1 MKTTRRSLKRRY
13 IFFIGSVILTIIV
26 SQAIVQYAL
35 QRQNEDA
42 QLINEAGR
50 QRMLSQRI
58 SKLILYLNDDLIE
71 TDTIRGTRLDTLTK
85 LINTW
90 QVMHDRLILQN
101 QQNDKSKIIELL
113 LNKNTPHVTSIVAAA
128 RNILRAPGAES
139 VNAAVAEISKHELPF
154 LLLMERTVNQYQ
166 REAEQKLNYF
176 KKIELALSALAI
188 AILVA
193 EFMYIFLPVLKSLR
207 IKNKKLSK
215 LNRQL
220 VLSNN
225 ELVASE
231 EEIRV
236 NLEQI
241 SALRESLEIRERQYR
256 ELVENASDMIYE
268 LGQDGKFT
276 FVNAVMEVHSGYSKD
291 ELMGK
296 PYWELVHGDD
306 RADTIQFYRD
316 QLKECREVS
325 YHEFRMHGKTDDL
338 WVGQNV
344 RMFFEGKYA
353 HKVSV
358 VARDITIRRQAERAL
373 QEAKEKAEN
382 ATRIKS
388 DFLSMISHEIRT
400 PMNAIIGLT
409 NLLLE
414 DKLTVKQQENLKLL
428 KFSGENLLTII
439 NDILD
444 FSKIEANKIEIEKVD
459 FDLKEIIQRTVSM
472 MEHRV
477 SGKNVK
483 VQAFFDGTLPQY
495 LKGDPVRIVQII
507 TNLMGNAV
515 KFTEEGEVRL
525 VVEALKREGKLV
537 TFRCTVMDTGI
548 GIPADKINTIFDSF
562 SQAGNNITREY
573 GGTGL
578 GLTITRRLINLMGSD
593 IAVDSIPGEGSSFF
607 FTLTLEEGQKPSEG
621 TTSND
626 LATILRQRSIRV
638 LLVEDNRVNQMVAVN
653 FLQNW
658 GIHTVVASNG
668 REAVELIKEK
678 RYDLVLMD
686 LQMPVMNGYEATRA
700 IRSMDDPYFHTIP
713 IIALTASAMIEM
725 RGKVL
730 TTGMSDYMSKP
741 FHPGDLQRIISKY
754 ALQEDVKVSE
764 STMSSQL
771 DLYTEGNTEFKCELI
786 GQFIQNLEELKV
798 VFEKALAAS
807 DAEMF
812 RAVVHKSK
820 TTVSVISYKPLS
832 DILGAVKDQMKST
845 IETDAI
851 FPDELHIGF
860 YKACDEAILMLQE
873 ELRKARATTK
883 SV

>member
-1 MKTTRRSLKRRY
+1 MKTTRRSLKGRY
-13 IFFIGSVILTIIV
+13 IFFIGSVVLTIIV

-58 SKLILYLNDDLIE
+58 SKLILYMNDDLIE
-71 TDTIRGTRLDTLTK
+71 TDTIRVARLDTLTR

-90 QVMHDRLILQN
+90 QTMHDRLILQN
-101 QQNDKSKIIELL
+101 QQHDRSKAIESL
-113 LNKNTPHVTSIVAAA
+113 LNENTPHVTSIVSAA
-128 RNILRAPGAES
+128 RSIQRHPGKES
-139 VNAAVAEISKHELPF
+139 VNAAVTEISQHELPF

-176 KKIELALSALAI
+176 KKIELALSVLAI
-188 AILVA
+188 AILVL
-193 EFMYIFLPVLKSLR
+193 EFIYIFLPVLKSLR

-220 VLSNN
+220 VQSNN

-268 LGQDGKFT
+268 LGPDGKFT
-276 FVNAVMEVHSGYSKD
+276 FVNAVMEVHSGYSKE
-291 ELMGK
+291 ELLGK
-296 PYWELVHGDD
+296 PYWELIHEDD
-306 RADTIQFYRD
+306 RTDTIQFYRT

-325 YHEFRMHGKTDDL
+325 YREFRMHSKNGDL

-358 VARDITIRRQAERAL
+358 VARDIALRRQAERAL

-414 DKLTVKQQENLKLL
+414 DKLTVRQQENLKLL

-459 FDLKEIIQRTVSM
+459 FDLKEIIQRTVNM
-472 MEHRV
+472 MEHRLF
-477 SGKNVK
+477 GKDVEVK
-483 VQAFFDGTLPQY
+483 VFYDSTLPQY
-495 LKGDPVRIVQII
+495 FKGDPVRIVQII
-507 TNLMGNAV
+507 TNLLGNAV

-525 VVEALKREGKLV
+525 VVEALERKGTLV

-548 GIPADKINTIFDSF
+548 GIAPDKIDTIFESF

-593 IAVDSIPGEGSSFF
+593 IAVKSIPGEGSSFF
-607 FTLTLEEGQKPSEG
+607 FNLTLEEGQKPSEDKN
-621 TTSND
+621 SND
-626 LATILRQRSIRV
+626 LATIVQERSIYI
-638 LLVEDNRVNQMVAVN
+638 LLVEDNRVNQMVALN

-658 GIHTVVASNG
+658 GIHTVVANDG
-668 REAVELIKEK
+668 KEAVELIKEK

-700 IRSMDDPYFHTIP
+700 IRSMSDPYFQNIP

-725 RGKVL
+725 REKVL

-754 ALQEDVKVSE
+754 VLQEDVKAARN
-764 STMSSQL
+764 TITSQL

-786 GQFIQNLEELKV
+786 EQFLQNLEELKV
-798 VFEKALAAS
+798 VFENALTAK

-812 RAVVHKSK
+812 RAAVHKSK
-820 TTVSVISYKPLS
+820 TTVSVIGYKPLS
-832 DILGAVKDQMKST
+832 DILDTVKEEMKST
-845 IETDAI
+845 FGSDAI
-851 FPDELHIGF
+851 FP
-860 YKACDEAILMLQE
+860 EAIRSSFYNACGEAIRILQE
-873 ELRKARATTK
+873 ELRKARAANA
-883 SV
+883 V

>member
-13 IFFIGSVILTIIV
+13 IFFIGSVIATIIV

-58 SKLILYLNDDLIE
+58 SKLILYLNDDLAK
-71 TDTIRGTRLDTLTK
+71 TDTIMVTRLDTLAT
-85 LINTW
+85 LINVW
-90 QVMHDRLILQN
+90 QSMHKRLLLQN
-101 QQNDKSKIIELL
+101 ERHDKSKAIDSLL
-113 LNKNTPHVTSIVAAA
+113 SYNTTHVAGIVSAVQ
-128 RNILRAPGAES
+128 NILRDPSGQS
-139 VNAAVAEISKHELPF
+139 VNAAVTEISQHELPF
-154 LLLMERTVNQYQ
+154 LLLMEGTVNQYQ

-176 KKIELALSALAI
+176 KKIELALAVLAI
-188 AILVA
+188 AILVL

-220 VLSNN
+220 VQSNN

-268 LGQDGKFT
+268 LGPDGKFT
-276 FVNAVMEVHSGYSKD
+276 FINTVMEVNSGYTKD
-291 ELMGK
+291 ELLGK
-296 PYWELVHGDD
+296 PYWELVHEDD
-306 RADTIQFYRD
+306 RPGTIQFYQS
-316 QLKECREVS
+316 QLKECIEVT
-325 YHEFRMHGKTDDL
+325 YHEFRMHGKQHDL
-338 WVGQNV
+338 WIGQNV

-358 VARDITIRRQAERAL
+358 VARDITQRRQAERAL

-382 ATRIKS
+382 ATKIKS

-414 DKLTVKQQENLKLL
+414 DKLTIKQQENLKLL

-444 FSKIEANKIEIEKVD
+444 FSKIEANKIEIEKID

-477 SGKNVK
+477 SGKKVK
-483 VQAFFDGTLPQY
+483 VQAFFDNTLPQY

-515 KFTEEGEVRL
+515 KFTREGEVKL
-525 VVEALKREGKLV
+525 IVELLKREGKFV
-537 TFRCTVMDTGI
+537 TFRCAVIDTGI
-548 GIPADKINTIFDSF
+548 GIAADKLDTIFDSF
-562 SQAGNNITREY
+562 SQAGHTITREY

-578 GLTITRRLINLMGSD
+578 GLTITRKLVNLMGSD
-593 IAVDSIPGEGSSFF
+593 IAVESIPGEGSSFF
-607 FTLTLEEGQKPSEG
+607 FSLTLEEGQKPEEG

-626 LATILRQRSIRV
+626 LATILRERSICV
-638 LLVEDNRVNQMVAVN
+638 LLVEDNRVNQMVAMN

-658 GIHTVVASNG
+658 GIHTVMASNG
-668 REAVELIKEK
+668 KEAVELIKEK
-678 RYDLVLMD
+678 RYDIVLMD

-700 IRSMDDPYFHTIP
+700 IRSMDDPYFQKVP

-725 RGKVL
+725 RSKVL
-730 TTGMSDYMSKP
+730 STGMSDYMSKP
-741 FHPGDLQRIISKY
+741 FHPVDLQRIISKY
-754 ALQEDVKVSE
+754 ALNEDVKVSE
-764 STMSSQL
+764 NSVTSQL
-771 DLYTEGNTEFKCELI
+771 DLYTEGNAEFKRELI
-786 GQFIQNLEELKV
+786 GQFILNLQELKT
-798 VFEKALAAS
+798 VFEIALSAK
-807 DAEMF
+807 DADIF
-812 RAVVHKSK
+812 RSIVHKSK

-832 DILGAVKDQMKST
+832 DILSTVKDEMKAA
-845 IETDAI
+845 IEGNAI
-851 FPDELHIGF
+851 FPNELRTRF
-860 YKACDEAILMLQE
+860 YDACDEAIKMLQG
-873 ELRKARATTK
+873 ELQRTPAPA
-883 SV
+883 

>member
-71 TDTIRGTRLDTLTK
+71 TDTIHVARLDTLAK
-85 LINTW
+85 LIDTW
-90 QVMHDRLILQN
+90 QTMHDRLVLQN
-101 QQNDKSKIIELL
+101 QQHDKSKAIESLL
-113 LNKNTPHVTSIVAAA
+113 RQNTPHLTSIVSAT
-128 RNILRAPGAES
+128 RNILRDPGEQS
-139 VNAAVAEISKHELPF
+139 VNTAVTEISKHELPF
-154 LLLMERTVNQYQ
+154 LSLMERTVNQYQ
-166 REAEQKLNYF
+166 LEAEQKLNYF
-176 KKIELALSALAI
+176 KKIELALSILAI
-188 AILVA
+188 AILVL

-215 LNRQL
+215 LNRKL
-220 VLSNN
+220 VQFNN

-231 EEIRV
+231 EEIRT

-268 LGQDGKFT
+268 LGPDGKFT

-291 ELMGK
+291 ELLGK
-296 PYWELVHGDD
+296 PYWELVYEDD

-316 QLKECREVS
+316 QLRECREVS
-325 YHEFRMHGKTDDL
+325 YREFRMRGKNSDL

-358 VARDITIRRQAERAL
+358 VARDITQRRHAERAL

-414 DKLTVKQQENLKLL
+414 DKLTLKQQENLKLL

-444 FSKIEANKIEIEKVD
+444 FSKIEANKIEIENVD
-459 FDLKEIIQRTVSM
+459 FDLKEIVQRTVSM

-483 VQAFFDGTLPQY
+483 VQAFFDSTLPQY

-507 TNLMGNAV
+507 TNLLGNAV

-525 VVEALKREGKLV
+525 VIEQLKREGKLV
-537 TFRCTVMDTGI
+537 TFRCAVTDTGI
-548 GIPADKINTIFDSF
+548 GIPADRIHTIVDSF

-607 FTLTLEEGQKPSEG
+607 FTLTLEEGQKPAEG
-621 TTSND
+621 TTVND
-626 LATILRQRSIRV
+626 LATILRERSIRV
-638 LLVEDNRVNQMVAVN
+638 LLVEDNRVNQMVAMN

-658 GIHTVVASNG
+658 GIHTVVANNG
-668 REAVELIKEK
+668 KEAVELIKEK

-700 IRSMDDPYFHTIP
+700 IRSMDDPYFQNIP

-725 RGKVL
+725 RSKVL

-754 ALQEDVKVSE
+754 ALKEETKASE
-764 STMSSQL
+764 NTVTSQL
-771 DLYTEGNTEFKCELI
+771 DLYTEGNAEFKCELI
-786 GQFIQNLEELKV
+786 GQFIQNLEELKL
-798 VFEKALAAS
+798 VFENSLAAK

-832 DILGAVKDQMKST
+832 DILAVVKDEMKST
-845 IETDAI
+845 FEGGAI
-851 FPDELHIGF
+851 FPDDVRDRF
-860 YKACDEAILMLQE
+860 YSACNEAIHILQE
-873 ELRKARATTK
+873 ELQKARAAK
-883 SV
+883 AV

>member
-13 IFFIGSVILTIIV
+13 IFFIGSVIATIIV

-71 TDTIRGTRLDTLTK
+71 TDTIKITRLDTLAK
-85 LINTW
+85 LLDTW
-90 QVMHDRLILQN
+90 QQMHDRLIRQN
-101 QQNDKSKIIELL
+101 QEHNRSKAIESL
-113 LNKNTPHVTSIVAAA
+113 LNQNIPHVAGIVSAV
-128 RNILRAPGAES
+128 RNILHDPNEQS
-139 VNAAVAEISKHELPF
+139 VNAAVAEISQHELPF

-166 REAEQKLNYF
+166 REAEQKLDYF
-176 KKIELALSALAI
+176 KKIELALSVLAI
-188 AILVA
+188 AILVL

-207 IKNKKLSK
+207 IKNKKLSR
-215 LNRQL
+215 LNREL
-220 VLSNN
+220 VQSNN

-268 LGQDGKFT
+268 LGPDGKFT
-276 FVNAVMEVHSGYSKD
+276 FVNAVMEVHSGYTKE
-291 ELMGK
+291 ELLGK
-296 PYWELVHGDD
+296 PYWELVHEDD
-306 RADTIQFYRD
+306 RATTIQFYQT
-316 QLKECREVS
+316 QLKECAEVS
-325 YHEFRMHGKTDDL
+325 YHEFRMRGKGLDL
-338 WVGQNV
+338 WIGQNV

-358 VARDITIRRQAERAL
+358 VARDITLRRQAERAL

-382 ATRIKS
+382 ATKIKS

-414 DKLTVKQQENLKLL
+414 DKLTIKQQENLKLL

-444 FSKIEANKIEIEKVD
+444 FSKIEANKIEIDNID
-459 FDLKEIIQRTVSM
+459 FDLKEIIQRTVNM

-483 VQAFFDGTLPQY
+483 VQAFFDSTLPQY

-515 KFTEEGEVRL
+515 KFTEEGEVKL
-525 VVEALKREGKLV
+525 IVELLKREGKSV
-537 TFRCTVMDTGI
+537 TFRCTVLDTGI
-548 GIPADKINTIFDSF
+548 GIAADKLDTIFDSF
-562 SQAGNNITREY
+562 SQASHNITREY

-593 IAVDSIPGEGSSFF
+593 IGVESIPGEGSSFF
-607 FTLTLEEGQKPSEG
+607 FSLTLEEGQKPVEG
-621 TTSND
+621 TTSSD
-626 LATILRQRSIRV
+626 LATVLRERSIRV

-668 REAVELIKEK
+668 KEAVELIKEK

-700 IRSMDDPYFHTIP
+700 IRSMDDPYFQNIP

-730 TTGMSDYMSKP
+730 STGMSDYMSKP

-754 ALQEDVKVSE
+754 ALNEDIKVPANSVA
-764 STMSSQL
+764 SQL
-771 DLYTEGNTEFKCELI
+771 DLYTEGNAEFKRELI
-786 GQFIQNLEELKV
+786 GQFIQNLNELKV
-798 VFEKALAAS
+798 VFENALAAK
-807 DAEMF
+807 DVEMF
-812 RAVVHKSK
+812 RSIVHKSK
-820 TTVSVISYKPLS
+820 TTVGVINYKPLS
-832 DILGAVKDQMKST
+832 DILGAVKDEMKSAF
-845 IETDAI
+845 EDNAI
-851 FPDELHIGF
+851 FPNELRIRFYDASDDAIRMLQDELQRTPST
-860 YKACDEAILMLQE
+860 A
-873 ELRKARATTK
+873 
-883 SV
+883 

>member
-1 MKTTRRSLKRRY
+1 MKTTRRSLKGRY
-13 IFFIGSVILTIIV
+13 IFFIGSVIATIIAL
-26 SQAIVQYAL
+26 QAIIQYAL

-58 SKLILYLNDDLIE
+58 SKLILYLNDDLVE
-71 TDTIRGTRLDTLTK
+71 TDTIKITRLDTLAR

-90 QVMHDRLILQN
+90 QAMHDRLILQN
-101 QQNDKSKIIELL
+101 RENDKSKTIESLL
-113 LNKNTPHVTSIVAAA
+113 SQNTPHVAGIVSAV
-128 RNILRAPGAES
+128 RNILRDPGEEA
-139 VNAAVAEISKHELPF
+139 VNVAVAEISQHELPF

-176 KKIELALSALAI
+176 KKIELALSMLAI
-188 AILVA
+188 AILVL
-193 EFMYIFLPVLKSLR
+193 EFMYIFQPVLKSLR
-207 IKNKKLSK
+207 IKNKKLSR

-220 VLSNN
+220 VQSNN

-268 LGQDGKFT
+268 LGADGKFT
-276 FVNAVMEVHSGYSKD
+276 FVNAVMEVHSGYTKE
-291 ELMGK
+291 ELLGK
-296 PYWELVHGDD
+296 PYWELVYEDD
-306 RADTIQFYRD
+306 RAATILFYQA
-316 QLKECREVS
+316 QLKDCVEVS
-325 YHEFRMHGKTDDL
+325 YHEFRMRGKGHDL
-338 WVGQNV
+338 WIGQNV
-344 RMFFEGKYA
+344 RMFFEGIYA

-358 VARDITIRRQAERAL
+358 VARDITLRKQAERAL

-382 ATRIKS
+382 ATKIKS

-414 DKLTVKQQENLKLL
+414 DKLTIKQQENLKLL

-444 FSKIEANKIEIEKVD
+444 FSKIEANKIEIEKID
-459 FDLKEIIQRTVSM
+459 FDLKEIIQRTVNM

-483 VQAFFDGTLPQY
+483 VRAFFDNALPQY

-515 KFTEEGEVRL
+515 KFTEEGEVKL
-525 VVEALKREGKLV
+525 IVELLKQEGKSI
-537 TFRCTVMDTGI
+537 TFRCTVIDTGI
-548 GIPADKINTIFDSF
+548 GIAADKLDTIFESF
-562 SQAGNNITREY
+562 SQAGHNITREY

-593 IAVDSIPGEGSSFF
+593 IGVESIPGEGSSFF
-607 FTLTLEEGQKPSEG
+607 FSLTLEEGQKPEEG

-626 LATILRQRSIRV
+626 LATVLRERSIQV

-668 REAVELIKEK
+668 KEAVELIKEK

-686 LQMPVMNGYEATRA
+686 LQMPLMNGYEATRA
-700 IRSMDDPYFHTIP
+700 IRSMDDPYFQKIP

-730 TTGMSDYMSKP
+730 STGMSDYMSKP

-754 ALQEDVKVSE
+754 ALNEDLKIPANSVA
-764 STMSSQL
+764 SQL
-771 DLYTEGNTEFKCELI
+771 DLYTEGNAEFKRELI
-786 GQFIQNLEELKV
+786 EQFIQNLTELKV
-798 VFEKALAAS
+798 VFENALAAK
-807 DAEMF
+807 DVEMF
-812 RAVVHKSK
+812 RSLVHKSK
-820 TTVSVISYKPLS
+820 TTVGVINYKPLS
-832 DILGAVKDQMKST
+832 DILSTVKDEMKST
-845 IETDAI
+845 FESNAI
-851 FPDELHIGF
+851 FPSELRTRF
-860 YKACDEAILMLQE
+860 YDASDDAIKMLQE
-873 ELRKARATTK
+873 ELQRTSTTA
-883 SV
+883 

>member
-13 IFFIGSVILTIIV
+13 IFFIGSVIATIIV

-71 TDTIRGTRLDTLTK
+71 TDTIKITRLDTLAK
-85 LINTW
+85 LLDTW
-90 QVMHDRLILQN
+90 QQMHDRLISQN
-101 QQNDKSKIIELL
+101 QEHNRSKAIESL
-113 LNKNTPHVTSIVAAA
+113 LNQNIPHVAGIVSAV
-128 RNILRAPGAES
+128 RNILHDPNEQS
-139 VNAAVAEISKHELPF
+139 VNAAVAEISQHELPF

-166 REAEQKLNYF
+166 REAEQKLDYF
-176 KKIELALSALAI
+176 KKIELALSVLAI
-188 AILVA
+188 AILVL

-207 IKNKKLSK
+207 IKNKKLSR
-215 LNRQL
+215 LNREL
-220 VLSNN
+220 VQSNN

-268 LGQDGKFT
+268 LGPDGKFT
-276 FVNAVMEVHSGYSKD
+276 FVNAVMEVHSGYTKE
-291 ELMGK
+291 ELLGK
-296 PYWELVHGDD
+296 PYWELVHEDD
-306 RADTIQFYRD
+306 RATTIQFYQT
-316 QLKECREVS
+316 QLKECAEVS
-325 YHEFRMHGKTDDL
+325 YHEFRMRGKGLDL
-338 WVGQNV
+338 WIGQNV

-358 VARDITIRRQAERAL
+358 VARDITQRRHAERAL

-414 DKLTVKQQENLKLL
+414 DKLTIKQQENLKLL

-444 FSKIEANKIEIEKVD
+444 FSKIEANKIEIDNID
-459 FDLKEIIQRTVSM
+459 FDLKEIIQRTVNM

-483 VQAFFDGTLPQY
+483 VQAFFDSTLPQY

-515 KFTEEGEVRL
+515 KFTEEGEVKL
-525 VVEALKREGKLV
+525 IVEMLKREGKSV
-537 TFRCTVMDTGI
+537 TFRCTVLDTGI
-548 GIPADKINTIFDSF
+548 GIAADKLDTIFDSF
-562 SQAGNNITREY
+562 SQASHNITREY

-593 IAVDSIPGEGSSFF
+593 IGVESIPGEGSSFF
-607 FTLTLEEGQKPSEG
+607 FSLTLEEGQKPVEG
-621 TTSND
+621 TTSSD
-626 LATILRQRSIRV
+626 LATVLRERSIRV

-668 REAVELIKEK
+668 KEAVELIKEK

-700 IRSMDDPYFHTIP
+700 IRSMDDPYFKNIP

-730 TTGMSDYMSKP
+730 STGMSDYMSKP

-754 ALQEDVKVSE
+754 ALNEDIKVPANSVA
-764 STMSSQL
+764 SQL
-771 DLYTEGNTEFKCELI
+771 DLYTEGNAEFKRELI
-786 GQFIQNLEELKV
+786 GQFIQNLNELKV
-798 VFEKALAAS
+798 VFENALAAK
-807 DAEMF
+807 DVEMF
-812 RAVVHKSK
+812 RSIVHKSK
-820 TTVSVISYKPLS
+820 TTVGVINYKPLS
-832 DILGAVKDQMKST
+832 DILGAVKDEMKSAF
-845 IETDAI
+845 EHNAI
-851 FPDELHIGF
+851 FPNELRIRFYDASDDAIRMLQDELQRTPST
-860 YKACDEAILMLQE
+860 A
-873 ELRKARATTK
+873 
-883 SV
+883 

>member
-1 MKTTRRSLKRRY
+1 
-13 IFFIGSVILTIIV
+13 
-26 SQAIVQYAL
+26 L

-42 QLINEAGR
+42 QLINTAGR

-71 TDTIRGTRLDTLTK
+71 TDTIRVARLDTLTK

-90 QVMHDRLILQN
+90 QSMHDRLILQN
-101 QQNDKSKIIELL
+101 REHDESKTIESLLQQ
-113 LNKNTPHVTSIVAAA
+113 NTPHVSNIVSAA
-128 RNILRAPGAES
+128 RNILHNPGERS
-139 VNAAVAEISKHELPF
+139 VNAAVAEISQHELPF

-176 KKIELALSALAI
+176 KKIELALSVLAI
-188 AILVA
+188 AILVL
-193 EFMYIFLPVLKSLR
+193 EFGYIFLPVLKSLR

-220 VLSNN
+220 VQSNN

-231 EEIRV
+231 EEIRI

-268 LGQDGKFT
+268 LGPDGKFT

-291 ELMGK
+291 ELLGK
-296 PYWELVHGDD
+296 PYWELIHEED
-306 RADTIQFYRD
+306 RPDTIQFYQD

-325 YHEFRMHGKTDDL
+325 YREFRMRGKRDDL

-358 VARDITIRRQAERAL
+358 VARDITLRRQTERAL

-444 FSKIEANKIEIEKVD
+444 FSKIEANKIEIEKID
-459 FDLKEIIQRTVSM
+459 FDLKEIILRTVNM

-483 VQAFFDGTLPQY
+483 VKAFFDNTLPQY
-495 LKGDPVRIVQII
+495 LKGDPVRMVQII

-525 VVEALKREGKLV
+525 VVEMLKREGKFV
-537 TFRCTVMDTGI
+537 SFRCTVTDTGI
-548 GIPADKINTIFDSF
+548 GIPADKIETIFDSF

-578 GLTITRRLINLMGSD
+578 GLAITRRLIQLMGSD
-593 IAVDSIPGEGSSFF
+593 IAVESIPGEGSSFF
-607 FTLTLEEGQKPSEG
+607 FSLTLEEGQKPEEG

-626 LATILRQRSIRV
+626 LTNTLKERSIRV
-638 LLVEDNRVNQMVAVN
+638 LLVEDNRVNQMVAMN

-668 REAVELIKEK
+668 KEAVELIKEK

-700 IRSMDDPYFHTIP
+700 IRSMDDPYFQNIP

-725 RGKVL
+725 RSKVL
-730 TTGMSDYMSKP
+730 STGMSDYMSKP
-741 FHPGDLQRIISKY
+741 FHPAELQRIISKY
-754 ALQEDVKVSE
+754 ALHEDVKASE
-764 STMSSQL
+764 STIASQL

-786 GQFIQNLEELKV
+786 GQFIQNLQELKA
-798 VFEKALAAS
+798 VFENALAAQ

-812 RAVVHKSK
+812 RAIVHKSK

-832 DILGAVKDQMKST
+832 DIVAVVKEQQKSSFKSGAM
-845 IETDAI
+845 
-851 FPDELHIGF
+851 FPEELRGRF
-860 YKACDEAILMLQE
+860 YTACDEAIQMLQE
-873 ELRKARATTK
+873 ELRKTRDIK

>member
-1 MKTTRRSLKRRY
+1 MKTTRRSLKRRH
-13 IFFIGSVILTIIV
+13 IFFIGSVVLTIIV

-42 QLINEAGR
+42 LLINEAGR

-71 TDTIRGTRLDTLTK
+71 TDTIRAARLDTLAV

-90 QVMHDRLILQN
+90 QAMHHRLILQN
-101 QQNDKSKIIELL
+101 QQHNKSKAIELL
-113 LNKNTPHVTSIVAAA
+113 LRDNTPHLTGIVSAAQ
-128 RNILRAPGAES
+128 NILRDPGEKS
-139 VNAAVAEISKHELPF
+139 VNAAVAEISQHELPF

-166 REAEQKLNYF
+166 QEAEQKLNYF
-176 KKIELALSALAI
+176 KKIELALSVLAI
-188 AILVA
+188 AILVL
-193 EFMYIFLPVLKSLR
+193 EFIYIFLPVLKSLR

-220 VLSNN
+220 VQSNN

-231 EEIRV
+231 EEIRIS
-236 NLEQI
+236 LEQI
-241 SALRESLEIRERQYR
+241 TALRESLEIRERQYR

-268 LGQDGKFT
+268 LGPDGKFT
-276 FVNAVMEVHSGYSKD
+276 FVNAVMEVHSGYSKE
-291 ELMGK
+291 ELLGK
-296 PYWELVHGDD
+296 SYWELIHESD
-306 RADTIQFYRD
+306 RADAVQFYQT

-325 YHEFRMHGKTDDL
+325 YREFRMRSKNSDL

-358 VARDITIRRQAERAL
+358 VARDITLRRQTEREL

-414 DKLTVKQQENLKLL
+414 DKLTIRQQENLKLL

-444 FSKIEANKIEIEKVD
+444 FSKIEANRIEIEKVD

-483 VQAFFDGTLPQY
+483 VKVFFDSTLPQY
-495 LKGDPVRIVQII
+495 LKGDPVRIVQIL

-525 VVEALKREGKLV
+525 VVEALERKDKLV

-548 GIPADKINTIFDSF
+548 GISSDKIDTIFDSF

-578 GLTITRRLINLMGSD
+578 GLAITRRLINLMGGD
-593 IAVDSIPGEGSSFF
+593 IAVESIPGEGSSFF
-607 FTLTLEEGQKPSEG
+607 FNLTLEEGQKPKEDL
-621 TTSND
+621 TSND
-626 LATILRQRSIRV
+626 LATILKERSIRV
-638 LLVEDNRVNQMVAVN
+638 LLVEDNRVNQMVALN

-658 GIHTVVASNG
+658 GIHTVVANDG
-668 REAVELIKEK
+668 KEAVELIREK

-700 IRSMDDPYFHTIP
+700 IRAMEDPYFQNIP
-713 IIALTASAMIEM
+713 IIALTASAMIDM
-725 RGKVL
+725 REKVI

-754 ALQEDVKVSE
+754 ALEQDVKVS
-764 STMSSQL
+764 THTITSQL
-771 DLYTEGNTEFKCELI
+771 DLYTEGNAEFKCELI
-786 GQFIQNLEELKV
+786 EQFLENLEELKV
-798 VFEKALAAS
+798 VFENALAAK

-812 RAVVHKSK
+812 RAAVHKSK
-820 TTVSVISYKPLS
+820 TTVSVIGYKPLS
-832 DILGAVKDQMKST
+832 DILGAAKDEMKST
-845 IETDAI
+845 FGQGLI
-851 FPDELHIGF
+851 FPDAIRSRF
-860 YKACDEAILMLQE
+860 YQACDEAIRILQE
-873 ELRKARATTK
+873 ELRIAREANA
-883 SV
+883 V

>member
-13 IFFIGSVILTIIV
+13 IFFIGSVIATIIV

-71 TDTIRGTRLDTLTK
+71 TDTIKITRLDTLAK
-85 LINTW
+85 LLDTW
-90 QVMHDRLILQN
+90 QQMHDRLISQN
-101 QQNDKSKIIELL
+101 QEHNRSKAIESL
-113 LNKNTPHVTSIVAAA
+113 LNQNIPHVAGIVSAV
-128 RNILRAPGAES
+128 RNILHDPNEQS
-139 VNAAVAEISKHELPF
+139 VNAAVAEISQHELPF

-166 REAEQKLNYF
+166 REAEQKLDYF
-176 KKIELALSALAI
+176 KKIELALSVLAI
-188 AILVA
+188 AILVL

-207 IKNKKLSK
+207 IKNKKLSR
-215 LNRQL
+215 LNREL
-220 VLSNN
+220 VQSNN

-268 LGQDGKFT
+268 LGPDGKFT
-276 FVNAVMEVHSGYSKD
+276 FVNAVMEVHSGYTKE
-291 ELMGK
+291 ELLGK
-296 PYWELVHGDD
+296 PYWELVHEDD
-306 RADTIQFYRD
+306 RATTIQFYQT
-316 QLKECREVS
+316 QLKECAEVS
-325 YHEFRMHGKTDDL
+325 YHEFRMRGKGLDL
-338 WVGQNV
+338 WIGQNV

-358 VARDITIRRQAERAL
+358 VARDITLRRRAERAL

-382 ATRIKS
+382 ATKIKS

-414 DKLTVKQQENLKLL
+414 DKLTIKQQENLKLL

-444 FSKIEANKIEIEKVD
+444 FSKIEANKIEIDNID
-459 FDLKEIIQRTVSM
+459 FDLKEIIQRTVNM

-483 VQAFFDGTLPQY
+483 VQAFFDSTLPQY

-515 KFTEEGEVRL
+515 KFTEEGEVKL
-525 VVEALKREGKLV
+525 IVELLKREGKSV
-537 TFRCTVMDTGI
+537 TFRCTVLDTGI
-548 GIPADKINTIFDSF
+548 GIAADKLDTIFDSF
-562 SQAGNNITREY
+562 SQASHNITREY

-593 IAVDSIPGEGSSFF
+593 IGVESIPGEGSSFF
-607 FTLTLEEGQKPSEG
+607 FSLTLEEGQKPVEG
-621 TTSND
+621 TTSSD
-626 LATILRQRSIRV
+626 LATVLRERSIRV

-668 REAVELIKEK
+668 KEAVELIKEK

-700 IRSMDDPYFHTIP
+700 IRSMDDPYFKNIP

-730 TTGMSDYMSKP
+730 STGMSDYMSKP

-754 ALQEDVKVSE
+754 ALNEDIKVPANSVA
-764 STMSSQL
+764 SQL
-771 DLYTEGNTEFKCELI
+771 DLYTEGNAEFKRELI
-786 GQFIQNLEELKV
+786 GQFIQNLNELKV
-798 VFEKALAAS
+798 VFENALAAK
-807 DAEMF
+807 DVEMF
-812 RAVVHKSK
+812 RSIVHKSK
-820 TTVSVISYKPLS
+820 TTVGVINYKPLS
-832 DILGAVKDQMKST
+832 DILGAVKDEMKSAF
-845 IETDAI
+845 EHNAI
-851 FPDELHIGF
+851 FPNELRIRFYDASDDAIRMLQDELQRTPST
-860 YKACDEAILMLQE
+860 A
-873 ELRKARATTK
+873 
-883 SV
+883 